1 MEWPGLHRAMELLHA
16 GALFL
21 RLPELVT
28 QLEDVNRARVPI
40 EFRWKGQAY
49 AATGAEIGDR
59 LI

>member
-1 MEWPGLHRAMELLHA
+1 MELLHA